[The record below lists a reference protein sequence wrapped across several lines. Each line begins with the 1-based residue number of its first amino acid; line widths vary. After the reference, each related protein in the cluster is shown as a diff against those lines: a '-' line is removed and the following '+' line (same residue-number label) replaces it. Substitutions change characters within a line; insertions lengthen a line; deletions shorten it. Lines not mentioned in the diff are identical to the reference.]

1 MRMESN
7 MYALADFKSALGGLD
22 RWAYL
27 GVKRLQ
33 IEYRRPV
40 IGSLWIVLGF
50 AASAIGIGVLLSS
63 LLGVPAS
70 QHVPYVAF
78 GFAVWNFISTS
89 VVAGCGVFVA
99 NRSMLLQMRAP
110 RTAFVLVS
118 VVRNGVLLL
127 LSLATASCISL
138 AFGWR
143 PTLEVFAALP
153 GLALLVIT
161 AISTTT
167 LFGLV
172 SARLPDISEIVGSIM
187 RLAFFFTPII
197 WVGNRRI
204 DRMDGDGFGDSFL
217 YYVYTY
223 NPFTYFLNTV
233 RQPILG
239 EPMATI
245 DWAVAS
251 SICCVMTIASI
262 WALQAFGRRLTYW
275 L

>member
-1 MRMESN
+1 
-7 MYALADFKSALGGLD
+7 MYALADFKSALSGLD

-33 IEYRRPV
+33 IEYRRPL

-50 AASAIGIGVLLSS
+50 ATSAIGIGVLLSS

-89 VVAGCGVFVA
+89 VVAGCSVLVA

-110 RTAFVLVS
+110 RTAFVLVH

-127 LSLATASCISL
+127 LCLITASFISL

-153 GLALLVIT
+153 GLVLVIAT
-161 AISTTT
+161 AVCTTT
-167 LFGLV
+167 VFGLV
-172 SARLPDISEIVGSIM
+172 AARMPDFTEIVGSVM
-187 RLAFFFTPII
+187 RLSFFFTPII
-197 WVGNRRI
+197 WIPDRRSNHLESA
-204 DRMDGDGFGDSFL
+204 GFGEGFL

-223 NPFTYFLNTV
+223 NPFTYFLNIV

-239 EPMATI
+239 EPTAAT
-245 DWAVAS
+245 DWIVAS
-251 SICCVMTIASI
+251 SICCVMMVASI
-262 WALQAFGRRLTYW
+262 CTLQAYGRRITYW